1 MFIANFYDFFE
12 NSMPQ
17 KMMNFLEKF
26 NTYNDHDNDVIKKGI
41 IAMRVNWSCDIEG
54 DSLIT
59 QL

>member
-26 NTYNDHDNDVIKKGI
+26 NIYNDHDNDVIKKGI
-41 IAMRVNWSCDIEG
+41 IAMRVN
-54 DSLIT
+54 
-59 QL
+59 